1 MKKKQIQ
8 TIQAPSAIGPYSQA
22 IRSGEFLYTSGQIAL
37 NPENMEMMNGSIEEE
52 TEWVLK
58 NLEAILK
65 ADGISLAHVIKTTVY
80 LTDLG
85 EFARVNQVYEKF
97 FGETKPARA
106 CVQVAAL
113 PKGAKVE
120 IDAIAHSWNN
130 LKQQEKLP
138 WRKNQMEQE
147 IFIDLWCWLELV
159 LLVA

>member
-1 MKKKQIQ
+1 MEKKQIQ
-8 TIQAPSAIGPYSQA
+8 TTQAPSAIGPYSQA
-22 IRSGEFLYTSGQIAL
+22 IRIGEFLYTSGQIAL
-37 NPENMEMMNGSIEEE
+37 NPKNMEMMNDAIEEE

-65 ADGISLAHVIKTTVY
+65 ADGMSLAHVIKTTVY

-120 IDAIAHSWNN
+120 IDAIAHS
-130 LKQQEKLP
+130 
-138 WRKNQMEQE
+138 
-147 IFIDLWCWLELV
+147 
-159 LLVA
+159 

>member
-8 TIQAPSAIGPYSQA
+8 TTQAPSAIGPYSQA
-22 IRSGEFLYTSGQIAL
+22 IRIGDFLYTSGQIAL
-37 NPENMEMMNGSIEEE
+37 NPENMEMMNGAIEEE

-65 ADGISLAHVIKTTVY
+65 ADGMSLAHVIKTTVY

-85 EFARVNQVYEKF
+85 EFARMNQVYEKF

-120 IDAIAHSWNN
+120 IDAIAHS
-130 LKQQEKLP
+130 
-138 WRKNQMEQE
+138 
-147 IFIDLWCWLELV
+147 
-159 LLVA
+159 